1 METPCHDY
9 PLQGMY
15 VVNLEVQHGSTMLPL
30 YLQRDRPIRVSD
42 LQEKIA
48 KVSCIPLCMQRIY
61 FEGQYLHRWP
71 NARLLDFGVV
81 NGVRLTLAGTTCTRH
96 DPKCTECLVWMDCK
110 LCGQLLSFVVRLPVI
125 SMAES
130 TNLGN
135 TKRRIHENSELV
147 SMQSVNREVKL
158 VQYSLQ
164 MEFNFVLMIGFLGL
178 QSMDFGDEPEPPQ
191 RESRGHEP
199 LELLFQ
205 TKRGD
210 GIGVVG
216 GGGIGVVGGSG

>member
-1 METPCHDY
+1 MATKYLICSKFSSGTFINFVFRMETPCHDY

-71 NARLLDFGVV
+71 NARLLDFGAV

-96 DPKCTECLVWMDCK
+96 DPKCTECLVCK
-110 LCGQLLSFVVRLPVI
+110 DANVCY
-125 SMAES
+125 
-130 TNLGN
+130 
-135 TKRRIHENSELV
+135 H
-147 SMQSVNREVKL
+147 
-158 VQYSLQ
+158 
-164 MEFNFVLMIGFLGL
+164 
-178 QSMDFGDEPEPPQ
+178 
-191 RESRGHEP
+191 
-199 LELLFQ
+199 
-205 TKRGD
+205 
-210 GIGVVG
+210 
-216 GGGIGVVGGSG
+216 

>member
-9 PLQGMY
+9 PLKGMY

-71 NARLLDFGVV
+71 NARLLDFGAV
-81 NGVRLTLAGTTCTRH
+81 NGVRLTLGGTTCTRH
-96 DPKCTECLVWMDCK
+96 DPKCTECLVCKDANVSILNEYNAFGKIGMDCK

-125 SMAES
+125 SMAEN

-135 TKRRIHENSELV
+135 TKRRIHENSELA
-147 SMQSVNREVKL
+147 SMQSVNIEV
-158 VQYSLQ
+158 
-164 MEFNFVLMIGFLGL
+164 N
-178 QSMDFGDEPEPPQ
+178 
-191 RESRGHEP
+191 
-199 LELLFQ
+199 LFAA
-205 TKRGD
+205 
-210 GIGVVG
+210 
-216 GGGIGVVGGSG
+216 